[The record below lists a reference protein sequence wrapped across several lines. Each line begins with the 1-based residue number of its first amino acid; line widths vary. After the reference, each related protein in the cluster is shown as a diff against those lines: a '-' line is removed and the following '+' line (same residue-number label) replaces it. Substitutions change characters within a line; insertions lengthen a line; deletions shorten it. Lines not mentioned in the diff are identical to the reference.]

1 MTLVN
6 FGWINSLIATVYI
19 FTLGV
24 NRVSHEV
31 IVAVDA
37 LLLLRCFFVV
47 IRLLFVAFTNF
58 LLSLSV

>member
-19 FTLGV
+19 FILGV

-47 IRLLFVAFTNF
+47 IRLLFVAFPNF